1 MQNHGVNECALQC
14 AGICLFTWVRH
25 SEMTNVMK
33 EGVHSTGP
41 GVGGTVRRRPSL
53 GAQGAAG
60 SMGTR
65 LYSGFL
71 GKEGARQGEWL
82 SRFRRR
88 WLD

>member
-14 AGICLFTWVRH
+14 AGICLFPWVRH

-41 GVGGTVRRRPSL
+41 CAGGTVWAQAQL
-53 GAQGAAG
+53 GSAG
-60 SMGTR
+60 RSRKQGTR

-71 GKEGARQGEWL
+71 GKEGARQGERL